1 MYTLRKISK
10 KSKYQMNICLGDG
23 YTLTTME
30 SEVEYNQC
38 AEMTGLENDENIF
51 GFITGDST
59 GVLTLYKTQHNYI
72 MTESGLTFDNLNKYY

>member
-10 KSKYQMNICLGDG
+10 QSKYQMNICLGNS

-30 SEVEYNQC
+30 SEAEFKQC
-38 AEMTGLENDENIF
+38 AEMTGLEND
-51 GFITGDST
+51 D
-59 GVLTLYKTQHNYI
+59 YI